1 MMSGRSDE
9 AAGEWSTQADPV
21 TSKARYWFVTQSAAS
36 ICLKYLDARQSAGG
50 ACRGYFAAVAC
61 PQVRACEFWRRGR
74 ALMTESVNAWQCI
87 GCGRIEAPQ
96 TCVGICE
103 YRKVQFVNVFDH
115 EQALATAVAARREA
129 DILGAVV
136 RQLAHT
142 SPRQGE
148 CERSYEALQKRARRA
163 LLEIAAAPTCK

>member
-1 MMSGRSDE
+1 
-9 AAGEWSTQADPV
+9 
-21 TSKARYWFVTQSAAS
+21 
-36 ICLKYLDARQSAGG
+36 
-50 ACRGYFAAVAC
+50 
-61 PQVRACEFWRRGR
+61 
-74 ALMTESVNAWQCI
+74 MTESVNAWQCI

-103 YRKVQFVNVFDH
+103 YRKVQFVNVFAH
-115 EQALATAVAARREA
+115 EQALAAAVAARREA
-129 DILGAVV
+129 DILGVVV

-148 CERSYEALQKRARRA
+148 CERSYEALQKRARCA